1 MNNHELV
8 VRIIQPAEQ
17 AQPQKKERAPAVPE
31 KKRKNLFQVIVNGV
45 GIAAIAALGIFL
57 AFSFFNIG
65 FSFKDVLILIGIP
78 LAVGIVA
85 SYAIF

>member
-17 AQPQKKERAPAVPE
+17 PQPQKKECASAAPKKKE
-31 KKRKNLFQVIVNGV
+31 KGLFQAIVNGM

-57 AFSFFNIG
+57 AFSFFNVG

-78 LAVGIVA
+78 LAVGVVA